1 MRALLLAAVV
11 LAGSATADVLA
22 TEVGRAVVSN
32 AATQVLL
39 RQAPQAIEAV
49 AEAFDLT
56 DGERAFLLSA
66 SRGDALLACGTS
78 RVAFHSLASDIEAGL
93 VVTGPGASRSR

>member
-1 MRALLLAAVV
+1 VV
-11 LAGSATADVLA
+11 TQDAADVLG

-39 RQAPQAIEAV
+39 RQAPQAIDAV

-56 DGERAFLLSA
+56 DGERPFLLSA
-66 SRGDALLACGTS
+66 GRGDALLACGTS
-78 RVAFHSLASDIEAGL
+78 RVAFRSLASDIEAGL
-93 VVTGPGASRSR
+93 VVSGPEFARNSGRSE